1 MKIHRLIAGALTLG
15 IALAIAV
22 LCHIGPLG
30 AQPADFEKLRN
41 EGERL
46 YGEHSYALAR
56 EAYEKAQKLKLSP
69 EEERWVRFRLADT
82 LWRAQAG
89 SDTPDNTK
97 FDQARKE
104 LEALLAVPREVDHDR
119 VWAEAAESLG
129 DFCWDRRQSQSWNQ
143 AWPYYQQA
151 LDWWAGTKDIE
162 TARGRYLHIV
172 WTAIRPSWVDRND
185 NWNYNYYN
193 GNLPQPVLE
202 NAVKIAVTPQDK
214 SHAHFL
220 LAMWLQ
226 RNGGDN
232 AQRRRIPAEYEAAL
246 EGGKD
251 VEWYDDALFGYALW
265 LEQQG
270 PMVRVEAQSA
280 EQIRMPRPPAQW
292 RQKPDYVKAL
302 VLYRRLLAEFKQGE
316 TRYYEQAQSRVA
328 GITSPVVGVSV
339 SNIFMP
345 GSEIGFTTN
354 WRNVKRIDFTL
365 YRTDLTKDVNFTGES
380 GSEQWLQTL
389 DPAKLEQVKT
399 WSKETGDKG
408 DYVPGNMAVR
418 VDDKLKPGAYL
429 LTAKGEGASARDLV
443 LVTDAGAVLKA
454 INKQALVYA
463 CNVQDGAPLPEA
475 RVSLW
480 EGIYV
485 GNNRYDWRRLT
496 KQADKDGLAHFDL
509 RDRDENKMLFA
520 AVAAG
525 DRQGFV
531 IGRGNVP
538 NRHWDPWR
546 IYAFTDR
553 PAYRPGEQVQWKFTA
568 RKYADGVYTTPA
580 DQVVA
585 YEIIDPRGTKVKTDK
600 VTLNA
605 FGSGWAALEV
615 TDKMPL
621 GEYRVEFST
630 PDQGH
635 IGNAV
640 LFRLEEY
647 KLPEFKV
654 SVQTPEVDGK
664 RTAFKLG
671 DKVEVTV
678 QADYYFGGPVA
689 NATAEVLVYQRQYNH
704 SWTPRRDYDWY
715 YDDTRPDR
723 DYGYR
728 GSIVKRETLKTD
740 ATGKAALTFDTP
752 QSGSDVEFNI
762 EARVTD
768 ASRREIVGADKVRV
782 TQRLYYVNAK
792 PEHNLYRPQ
801 DKVTVNFEAKDAN
814 DQPQQVEGKVTVTR
828 NTWQEIWVSP
838 AGKDVSGTELE
849 RLRGLGG
856 FPPPAGDGIPWRL
869 KKRGYETEKVLE
881 RVVKTDA
888 EGVAE
893 LVFTPERDGYYQVNW
908 YGEDRDG
915 DPVEANTTV
924 WVATNAS
931 TDIGFR
937 TGGVQIIIDK
947 DTFRAGQTAAVM
959 LSAPTND
966 RYVLFSIQGDD
977 LYSYQLVHLT
987 GPVKLLQVPVTEQHE
1002 PNVYLS
1008 AQMVSDRQLF
1018 TDTKQVVVPPVGHF
1032 LNVEVKPDKEQYL
1045 PREEGTLTVT
1055 ARDADGKPVSAEVAL
1070 GLVDESVYYI
1080 QKDYAGDPR
1089 QFFYGEK
1096 RSDYVQTQS
1105 SMQYRRYA
1113 QLAESDGQLEDIFT
1127 VRQRAAQE
1135 PNPNDLAH
1143 YFGGYQRDEYDMLQS
1158 ATTASPG
1165 APGEPGG
1172 GMMSKMAFAD
1182 AASAEGNATGNRR
1195 ALRESAGAK
1204 GEAGGGPE
1212 GPAVTVRSDFRST
1225 IFWGPEVKTD
1235 KDGTATVKVT
1245 FPDSLTGWKATARLT
1260 TAGNQFGIAEGAA
1273 RTKQPLIVRLQA
1285 PRFFVVGDEVT
1296 ISAVINNN
1304 TDEEMQVMPELAAEG
1319 LTILGLV
1326 RDGKVMPG
1334 IAGGPQVI
1342 PANGEMREDWRVAA
1356 TKTGNTKLKVTAG
1369 NDKYADAM
1377 EKTYPVYE
1385 HGVEKLL
1392 AKAGKVR
1399 GKDTRIT
1406 LDLPAR
1412 KKESTELTV
1421 QVAPSLATTA
1431 LDALPYLIDYPYGCT
1446 EQTMSRFLPTVIVA
1460 KTLQDLGL
1468 KREDIAGKLFG
1479 GIEAETADKTHPNG
1493 KRDLA
1498 QMDAMVTQGLDRLYD
1513 FQHGDGG
1520 WGWWKDGNT
1529 DHYMTA
1535 YVVWGLAL
1543 AKGAGVEVKPDVL
1556 DRGADYLRLHL
1567 VEEEERADMQ
1577 SWMLHA
1583 LAAYRN
1589 SQRGDLQMSDF
1600 EKKAFDNLWET
1611 RDRLNAYSRAMFAL
1625 SAQYYNRPE
1634 QAQALA
1640 RNLTDGVQVDKTPD
1654 TSVVMEGPQESLASV
1669 IATAHWGA
1677 DRVYR
1682 KWSDGGIE
1690 STAFALRALLAID
1703 PKNPLVESSMNWLV
1717 KNRRGAQWTN
1727 TRDTSFAVLALCDYL
1742 RATGE
1747 LAPELEYEV
1756 LVNGTRVGRQKIT
1769 AKEALGAPSRFAVDR
1784 KLLKDGKNE
1793 IRIRRLDR
1801 GDGPLYFSTQ
1811 ATFVSLEE
1819 PVTPAGNEIF
1829 TRRAYYKS
1837 EGRPT
1842 LLKGFVYDQSPLL
1855 DKGTVTSGDR
1865 VDVVITVEAK
1875 NDYDYLVFED
1885 LKPAG
1890 LEAVQLRSGENLY
1903 ARELRADAVDRTLL
1917 GGKVDREEKD
1927 YTGRTAWIYQEL
1939 RDRKVALFIDHLPQ
1953 GVWEIHYQ
1961 LRAEVPGA
1969 FHALPVLGHAMYVP
1983 EIRCNGSEIR
1993 MTVLDK

>member
-1 MKIHRLIAGALTLG
+1 MKIRLTIAAILTL
-15 IALAIAV
+15 ALLSSLIV
-22 LCHIGPLG
+22 LYGPGPLR
-30 AQPADFEKLRN
+30 AQQPGYEQLRA

-46 YGEHSYALAR
+46 HAEKSYALAHD
-56 EAYEKAQKLKLSP
+56 AYEKAQKLKLSP
-69 EEERWVRFRLADT
+69 EEARWVRFRLADT

-89 SDTPDNTK
+89 SETPDNTK
-97 FDQARKE
+97 YDAARKE
-104 LEALLAVPREVDHDR
+104 LEAIHAAGEREVDRDR
-119 VWAEAAESLG
+119 VWVEAAESLG
-129 DFCWDRRQSQSWNQ
+129 DFHWDRRNSQNWSQGWK
-143 AWPYYQQA
+143 YYQQA
-151 LDWWAGTKDIE
+151 LDWWAGVQDVE
-162 TARGRYLHIV
+162 TARGRYLRIV
-172 WTAIRPSWVDRND
+172 WTASRPSWINERDA
-185 NWNYNYYN
+185 WNYNYY
-193 GNLPQPVLE
+193 GNNIPQQVLE
-202 NAVKIAVTPQDK
+202 NAVKIAATPRDK
-214 SHAHFL
+214 SRAHFL
-220 LAMWLQ
+220 LALFLQ
-226 RNGGDN
+226 QRGGDI

-246 EGGKD
+246 QGGKET
-251 VEWYDDALFGYALW
+251 EWYDDALFAYAEW
-265 LEQQG
+265 TMQQG
-270 PMVRVEAQSA
+270 PMVRA
-280 EQIRMPRPPAQW
+280 ETQQLDVTRRGPAQW
-292 RQKPDYVKAL
+292 QQKPDYVKAL
-302 VLYRRLLAEFKQGE
+302 ALFRRLLAEFKEGE
-316 TRYYEQAQSRVA
+316 TRYYNQARNRVA
-328 GITSPVVGVSV
+328 QITRAVVGVSV
-339 SNIFMP
+339 SNIFLP
-345 GSEIGFTTN
+345 GSEIQYSVN

-365 YRTDLTKDVNFTGES
+365 YRTDLTKDVNFTNQS
-380 GSEQWLQTL
+380 GSEQWLQTI
-389 DPAKLEQVKT
+389 DPARLERVTT
-399 WSKETGDKG
+399 WSKETGDKD
-408 DYVPGNMAVR
+408 DYVPGNMTLKL
-418 VDDKLKPGAYL
+418 DEKLKSGAYL
-429 LTAKGEGASARDLV
+429 LTATGGGATSRELV
-443 LVTDAGAVLKA
+443 LVSDASAVLKA
-454 INKQALVYA
+454 VSRQALVYA
-463 CNVQDGAPLPEA
+463 CDVQDGSPLPNA
-475 RVSLW
+475 RVMLW

-485 GNNRYDWRRLT
+485 GDGRYDWRQLT

-509 RDRDENKMLFA
+509 RDREENKMLFA

-525 DRQGFV
+525 DRQAFV
-531 IGRGNVP
+531 TGRGNVSS
-538 NRHWDPWR
+538 RHQDPWR

-568 RKYADGVYTTPA
+568 RKYVDGVYTTPA
-580 DQVVA
+580 EQAVE
-585 YEIIDPRGTKVKTDK
+585 YEITDPRGTKVKMDK

-621 GEYRVEFST
+621 GEYRVNFRT
-630 PDQGH
+630 PEQGH

-654 SVQTPEVDGK
+654 SVQTPEVDG
-664 RTAFKLG
+664 RRQAFKLG
-671 DKVEVTV
+671 EKVEVVV

-689 NATAEVLVYQRQYNH
+689 NATAEVLVYQRPYAH
-704 SWTPRRDYDWY
+704 RWEPRREFDWY
-715 YDDTRPDR
+715 YEDMRGYR

-728 GSIVKRETLKTD
+728 GSVIKRETLKTD
-740 ATGKAALTFDTP
+740 AAGKAILAFDTP
-752 QSGSDVEFNI
+752 QSGQDLEFTV

-768 ASRREIVGADKVRV
+768 ASRREITGADRVRV
-782 TQRLYYVNAK
+782 TQRLYYVNAE
-792 PEHNLYRPQ
+792 PEHNLYRPR
-801 DKVTVNFEAKDAN
+801 DKATVNFEAKDAN
-814 DQPQQVEGKVTVTR
+814 DQPQQVEGQVTVTR

-838 AGKDVSGTELE
+838 AGKDVSGIELE
-849 RLRGLGG
+849 RLRGRGS
-856 FPPPAGDGIPWRL
+856 FPPPAGDGVPWRL

-881 RVVKTDA
+881 RAVKTDA
-888 EGVAE
+888 EGKAE

-908 YGEDRDG
+908 YSEDRDG
-915 DPVEANTTV
+915 DPVQASTTV
-924 WVATNAS
+924 WAATNAS

-937 TGGVQIIIDK
+937 TGGVQIIVDK

-966 RYVLFSIQGDD
+966 RYILFSMEGDD
-977 LYSYQLVHLT
+977 LYSYQLVRLT
-987 GPVKLLQVPVTEQHE
+987 GPVKLLQVPITETHV

-1018 TDTKQVVVPPVGHF
+1018 TDTKQVVVPPVKHF
-1032 LNVEVKPDKEQYL
+1032 LNVEVTADKEQYL

-1055 ARDADGKPVSAEVAL
+1055 ARDADGKPVAAEVAL

-1080 QKDYAGDPR
+1080 QQDYAGDPR

-1096 RSDYVQTQS
+1096 RSHYVQTQGT
-1105 SMQYRRYA
+1105 MHYRSYG
-1113 QLAESDGQLEDIFT
+1113 QLAEEDGRLVDVANERKRVD
-1127 VRQRAAQE
+1127 A
-1135 PNPNDLAH
+1135 
-1143 YFGGYQRDEYDMLQS
+1143 YQVEQPAYPGTPPPPMAS
-1158 ATTASPG
+1158 A
-1165 APGEPGG
+1165 APGGLQGPMGEAGASSRMSYAEDAVA
-1172 GMMSKMAFAD
+1172 GMDFDEGRSGDRFARQF
-1182 AASAEGNATGNRR
+1182 AK
-1195 ALRESAGAK
+1195 AK
-1204 GEAGGGPE
+1204 GEGGGGQD
-1212 GPAVTVRSDFRST
+1212 GPVVTVRSDFRST
-1225 IFWGPEVKTD
+1225 VFWGPEVMTD
-1235 KDGTATVKVT
+1235 KDGKATVKVT

-1296 ISAVINNN
+1296 VSAVMNNN
-1304 TDEEMQVMPELAAEG
+1304 TDQSMTVNTMLETAMPVNAPRSAEDRYEKG
-1319 LTILGLV
+1319 NVT
-1326 RDGKVMPG
+1326 
-1334 IAGGPQVI
+1334 I
-1342 PANGEMREDWRVAA
+1342 PANGEMRVDWTAQPKDAGDV
-1356 TKTGNTKLKVTAG
+1356 KLKVLATGA
-1369 NDKYADAM
+1369 DFSDAM

-1392 AKAGKVR
+1392 AKSGKVQGR
-1399 GKDTRIT
+1399 DTRIT

-1412 KKESTELTV
+1412 KTESTELTV

-1468 KREDIAGKLFG
+1468 QREDIAGKLFG
-1479 GIEAETADKTHPNG
+1479 GIEQEYVDKTQPKP

-1498 QMDAMVTQGLDRLYD
+1498 RMDAMIAQGLDRLYD
-1513 FQHGDGG
+1513 FQHSDGG
-1520 WGWWKDGNT
+1520 WGWWKESST
-1529 DHYMTA
+1529 DPYMTA
-1535 YVVWGLAL
+1535 YVVWGMAL
-1543 AKGAGVEVKPDVL
+1543 AKGAGVEVRQDAL
-1556 DRGADYLRLHL
+1556 RRGADYLRLHL

-1589 SQRGDLQMSDF
+1589 SQLGDLQMSDF
-1600 EKKAFDNLWET
+1600 EKKAFDNLWEK
-1611 RDRLNAYSRAMFAL
+1611 RDRLNAYTRAMFAL
-1625 SAQYYNRPE
+1625 SAQYYHRPE

-1640 RNLTDGVQVDKTPD
+1640 RNLVNGVQVDRTPD
-1654 TSVVMEGPQESLASV
+1654 TSVVMEGPQASLASV

-1690 STAFALRALLAID
+1690 ATAFALRALLAID
-1703 PKNPLVESSMNWLV
+1703 PKNSLVELSMNWLV

-1756 LVNGTRVGRQKIT
+1756 LVNGTRVGRQKVT
-1769 AKEALGAPSRFAVDR
+1769 AKDALGAPSRFAVDR

-1793 IRIRRLDR
+1793 VRIRRLDR

-1829 TRRAYYKS
+1829 ARREYYKS

-1842 LLKGFVYDQSPLL
+1842 LLKGTVYEQLPLL
-1855 DKGTVTSGDR
+1855 DRGTVTSGDR

-1875 NDYDYLVFED
+1875 NDYEYLVFED

-1903 ARELRADAVDRTLL
+1903 ARELRADAVERTFT
-1917 GGKVDREEKD
+1917 GGKIDREAKD

-1939 RDRKVALFIDHLPQ
+1939 RDRKVALFIDRLPQ
-1953 GVWEIHYQ
+1953 GVWEIRYQ
-1961 LRAEVPGA
+1961 LRAEVPGH

-1983 EIRCNGSEIR
+1983 EIRCNGAEIR
-1993 MTVLDK
+1993 MTVVDR